1 MWYEKLTLVTSSFDL
16 TGCRNIFFH
25 SGDELHQGLFK
36 KMKKYY
42 QKAPTGLSLVIS
54 RPAVCIFMIMYKNT
68 DMYVNCDIFL
78 FIFIILLNKT
88 NSDE

>member
-1 MWYEKLTLVTSSFDL
+1 MKNLLWSLADSFDL

-25 SGDELHQGLFK
+25 SGDELHQGLFN

-54 RPAVCIFMIMYKNT
+54 RRIFMIMYKNT